1 MAMFAP
7 TRKARP
13 TVWRIRTNG
22 NAQSDGSSRIQI
34 PSGHASIQ
42 RKNESM
48 RAECYR
54 THSTAE
60 TDRPRKDDRVTNV
73 GLWLWDLGFQEEGT
87 GGATQ
92 TPPIPKLRFHL
103 NLSEPG
109 VGGYC
114 PKSMTRTRT
123 NRAKSLVF
131 FLVLSG
137 QTALYPRP

>member
-60 TDRPRKDDRVTNV
+60 TDRPQKGRSRNKRWALALGF
-73 GLWLWDLGFQEEGT
+73 GLWDFRKKELAEPRRLRQFQNSAYT
-87 GGATQ
+87 STCQSPAPAVTVQ
-92 TPPIPKLRFHL
+92 
-103 NLSEPG
+103 
-109 VGGYC
+109 
-114 PKSMTRTRT
+114 
-123 NRAKSLVF
+123 RA
-131 FLVLSG
+131 
-137 QTALYPRP
+137 